1 MTNLTDSRHI
11 NSVITLIAR
20 ENLIMDSSDALSNRT
35 WIQWN

>member
-1 MTNLTDSRHI
+1 MTNLTDYRHI
-11 NSVITLIAR
+11 NSLITLIPH